1 MNKLGIDK
9 LKNVL
14 TSSSNLKSKVDKI
27 DVDKLVLVPATY
39 LLLLSK
45 LSDAVKNDVV
55 KKDVHNAKIK
65 NIEDKIPDITNVATN
80 TTLNAKINE
89 IRGEIHSITNL
100 AITAALIL
108 TQLLPL
114 LLLLLKIKNLM
125 SLI

>member
-27 DVDKLVLVPATY
+27 DVDKLVLAPATY

-45 LSDAVKNDVV
+45 LSDVVKNDVV

-65 NIEDKIPDITNVATN
+65 NIEDKIPDITNVATT

-89 IRGEIHSITNL
+89 VRGEIHSITNL

-114 LLLLLKIKNLM
+114 LLLLLKIKYLM

>member
-27 DVDKLVLVPATY
+27 DVDKLVLAPATY

-45 LSDAVKNDVV
+45 VSDVVKNDVV

-65 NIEDKIPDITNVATN
+65 NIEDKIPDITNVATT

-89 IRGEIHSITNL
+89 VRCEIHSITNL